1 MEYKTLG
8 QTGLRVS
15 RIALGTMN
23 FGDTVDEQQ
32 GARLVDRAI
41 DAGVNFIDTADVYF
55 KGKSE
60 EILGKAIKG
69 KREPLVIA
77 TKCWAPFG
85 DKPTEY
91 GSTRFHIMNA
101 AEGALKR
108 LDVDHIDLF
117 IMHRPDS
124 VHPELKDNETPV
136 EETLRALSDLVRQG
150 KIRYIGT
157 SCYNDW
163 RLVESQLTS
172 RLHNLERFCNDQLNY
187 SILNRFSEK
196 QVLKVARRYGIGI
209 TVFSPLQYG
218 WLSGKYRRGQE
229 PPTDSRAA
237 RNFKMR
243 LDGADA
249 DDNFTVLEKL
259 APLAEKLG
267 IPFARFAMA
276 WVLQNPDITSVI
288 CGPRTLEHL
297 DDNLAS
303 LDVELDSDT
312 LAAVDEIVP
321 PGSGAGRDY
330 A

>member
-1 MEYKTLG
+1 
-8 QTGLRVS
+8 
-15 RIALGTMN
+15 MN
-23 FGDTVDEQQ
+23 FGDSVDEQQ
-32 GARLVDRAI
+32 GIRLLDRAV
-41 DAGVNFIDTADVYF
+41 DAGVNFIDTADVYWQ
-55 KGKSE
+55 GRSE
-60 EILGKAIKG
+60 EIVGKAIKG
-69 KREPLVIA
+69 KRDPLVIA

-85 DKPTEY
+85 DKPTEF

-101 AEGALKR
+101 AESALKR
-108 LDVDHIDLF
+108 LGIDHIDLF

-124 VHPELKDNETPV
+124 VHPDLKDNETPT
-136 EETLRALSDLVRQG
+136 EETLRALTDLVRQG
-150 KIRYIGT
+150 KVRYIGT

-163 RLVESQLTS
+163 RLVEAQLTS
-172 RLHNLERFCNDQLNY
+172 RLYNLEQYCSDQLNY

-243 LDGADA
+243 LDGPDA
-249 DDNFTVLEKL
+249 DVNFTALEKL
-259 APLAEKLG
+259 EPLAGKLDL
-267 IPFARFAMA
+267 PLARFALA
-276 WVLQNPDITSVI
+276 WVLRNPDITSVI
-288 CGPRTLEHL
+288 CGPRTMEQL

-303 LDVELDSDT
+303 LEVRLDDET
-312 LAAVDEIVP
+312 MGAVDEIIP
-321 PGSGAGRDY
+321 SGFGAGQDY

>member
-1 MEYKTLG
+1 MDYKVLG
-8 QTGLRVS
+8 RTGLRVS

-23 FGDTVDEQQ
+23 FGDSVDEQQ
-32 GARLVDRAI
+32 GIRLLDRAV
-41 DAGVNFIDTADVYF
+41 DAGVNFIDTADVYW
-55 KGKSE
+55 KGRSE
-60 EILGKAIKG
+60 EIVGKAIKG
-69 KREPLVIA
+69 KRDPLVIA

-85 DKPTEY
+85 DKPTEF

-101 AEGALKR
+101 AESALKR
-108 LDVDHIDLF
+108 LGIDHIDLF

-124 VHPELKDNETPV
+124 VHPDLKDNETPT
-136 EETLRALSDLVRQG
+136 EETLRALTDLVRQG
-150 KIRYIGT
+150 KVRYIGT

-163 RLVESQLTS
+163 RLVEAQLTS
-172 RLHNLERFCNDQLNY
+172 RLYNLEQYCSDQLNY

-218 WLSGKYRRGQE
+218 WLSGKYHRGQE

-243 LDGADA
+243 LDSPDADA
-249 DDNFTVLEKL
+249 NFTALEKL
-259 APLAEKLG
+259 EPLAGKLDL
-267 IPFARFAMA
+267 PLARLALA
-276 WVLQNPDITSVI
+276 WVLRNPDITSVI
-288 CGPRTLEHL
+288 CGPRTMEQL

-303 LDVELDSDT
+303 LEVRLDDETMS
-312 LAAVDEIVP
+312 AVDEIIP
-321 PGSGAGRDY
+321 SGFGAGQDY